1 MIWYYIWYWC
11 GIIARYIIYPKRIE
25 SNMILFICILW
36 YNSLFLLNNIIY
48 DTWIDSTM
56 TNEEIIKVIKERKDI
71 LGINQE
77 YLAELSEL
85 GIATLKRFESG
96 KGNITLNNLR
106 KIVNVLG
113 LDINLE
119 IKRSNKWDARKYIEM
134 ES

>member
-1 MIWYYIWYWC
+1 
-11 GIIARYIIYPKRIE
+11 
-25 SNMILFICILW
+25 
-36 YNSLFLLNNIIY
+36 
-48 DTWIDSTM
+48 M

-77 YLAELSEL
+77 YLAELSEV

-106 KIVNVLG
+106 KIANVLG

-119 IKRSNKWDARKYIEM
+119 IKKPNK
-134 ES
+134 